1 LTAVGSGDD
10 QVDAKPATSNARCG
24 LREGEGVLDEYRCR
38 AYRHR
43 RSDGARLRPLAAM
56 ESGNG
61 EHRWLGGRYE
71 LGELIGEGGMS
82 TVYRSYDHH
91 MARAVAVK
99 VFHPGAEIADGDE
112 RFRRE
117 VMLLAGLRDPGIVTV
132 FDADLDVTAPYLVTE
147 LVEGPTLLQ
156 RIRQVP
162 LGEAQVMQL
171 AAALA
176 RTLSYVHAR
185 GVVHRDVKPSN
196 ILLPSIAEDPFTAA
210 KLVDFGIAI
219 AAGASRLTAVNLTV
233 GTANYLSPEQ
243 LRGEPLTPA
252 TDIYSLGLVLI
263 EALTGQ
269 PAYPDTGFEATMAR
283 LDHPPAVPAVA
294 SASLRAAL
302 TEMTAADPRDRP
314 DAAQLASRLDELT
327 GSRTTQPP
335 LGAAAAAAELPAR
348 TAVHVARGAHRR
360 PRRPNTI
367 AAAALGIAAL
377 TGAAA
382 AAGLIIT
389 HRPDHPAHQAPP
401 GYAAPTTGTATGRTH
416 ATTARPHPPTAASA
430 PPQVADPAAPTA
442 ASSTRSQR
450 PTTSSGKHPTPPKTA
465 SVSAA
470 SPSTTPASAATSTLP
485 PTPTPPSSDPG
496 SPSTPES
503 PSDPGSPSA
512 PPTTTPPSSPTP

>member
-1 LTAVGSGDD
+1 
-10 QVDAKPATSNARCG
+10 
-24 LREGEGVLDEYRCR
+24 
-38 AYRHR
+38 
-43 RSDGARLRPLAAM
+43 M

-117 VMLLAGLRDPGIVTV
+117 VLLLAGLRDPGIVTV
-132 FDADLDVTAPYLVTE
+132 FDAELDVAAPYLVTE

-162 LGEAQVMQL
+162 VSEAQVIQL

-176 RTLSYVHAR
+176 HTLAYVHAR

-196 ILLPSIAEDPFTAA
+196 ILLPSIIDDPFAAA

-219 AAGASRLTAVNLTV
+219 AAGVSRLTAVNLTV

-243 LRGEPLTPA
+243 LRAEPLTPA

-263 EALTGQ
+263 EALTGE
-269 PAYPDTGFEATMAR
+269 PAYPHTGLEATMAR
-283 LDHPPAVPAVA
+283 LDHRPAIPAVA
-294 SASLRAAL
+294 SPSLRAAISD
-302 TEMTAADPRDRP
+302 MTAADPQDRP
-314 DAAQLASRLDELT
+314 GAAQLANRLDELKS
-327 GSRTTQPP
+327 SRTTQLPHR
-335 LGAAAAAAELPAR
+335 GAGASTELPAR
-348 TAVHVARGAHRR
+348 TAAHVARRAHRR

-389 HRPDHPAHQAPP
+389 HRPGRPAQQAPP
-401 GYAAPTTGTATGRTH
+401 GYAAPTTGTAAGRTH
-416 ATTARPHPPTAASA
+416 AATAGPHPPTAASG
-430 PPQVADPAAPTA
+430 PQQVADPASPTA
-442 ASSTRSQR
+442 ASATASRP
-450 PTTSSGKHPTPPKTA
+450 PTTSSGNHPTPPKTA

-470 SPSTTPASAATSTLP
+470 SPSTSPASASSSTLP
-485 PTPTPPSSDPG
+485 ATPTPTSTPSSDPG
-496 SPSTPES
+496 SPSTAES

-512 PPTTTPPSSPTP
+512 PSTSTPSSSPTP